1 MHPFVTWNEHAARL
15 CIDCLVLHIDIADVT
30 KFWYRRAMASKNT
43 SIALGEPFIE
53 FARRKV
59 ASGEF
64 GSTSE
69 VVREAMRQ
77 YIAEDTKMAALERAL
92 KEGLES
98 GPAEPFDFDA
108 FLAEKRVNYKGAA

>member
-1 MHPFVTWNEHAARL
+1 MP
-15 CIDCLVLHIDIADVT
+15 
-30 KFWYRRAMASKNT
+30 SKNT
-43 SIALGEPFIE
+43 SIALGDPFIE

-77 YIAEDTKMAALERAL
+77 YIAEDTKLEALRREIR
-92 KEGLES
+92 KGLDS
-98 GPAEPFDFDA
+98 GPAVPFDIDA
-108 FLAEKRVNYKGAA
+108 WFEAKFGSE